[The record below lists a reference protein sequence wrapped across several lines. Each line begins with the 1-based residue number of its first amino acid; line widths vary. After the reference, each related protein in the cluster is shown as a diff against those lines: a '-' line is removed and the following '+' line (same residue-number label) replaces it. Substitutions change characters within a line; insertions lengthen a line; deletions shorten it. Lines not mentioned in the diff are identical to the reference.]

1 MEPANIVLV
10 TVPVSVVY
18 TPFVTVLALPVN
30 APTKLVDVTDV
41 SPAMLV
47 IVAPDVRVVEPSV
60 GAV

>member
-1 MEPANIVLV
+1 
-10 TVPVSVVY
+10 
-18 TPFVTVLALPVN
+18 VLALPVN